1 MGRSAAVVLSL
12 FALLCSAS
20 AFAKEAKKK
29 KGKEPPPAVVTVDV
43 AATRAELFGEDAD
56 KAAAAAGKLGQSR
69 QPGALDAL
77 LDGLAMGLHPRVAV
91 ASIDAVAAHKDPNAI
106 DSLLHYARNR
116 NPEVRAHTITALGQ
130 LDDKRA
136 AAAWKG
142 GFRDGD
148 HTVRAASAKIALNR
162 KEAAVAPEL
171 IALMKKGDDAAP
183 AALAAVAGPDTAIKV
198 GELIGEAPDRL
209 IAECLGALLLRTDLG
224 KEDIYVEMVRALGK
238 IPGEE
243 AVVALTAFI
252 SATPEKPV
260 RQSRREAQTIYEQR
274 LGGGGGGN

>member
-1 MGRSAAVVLSL
+1 MGRSTVVLLAICAISL
-12 FALLCSAS
+12 PNV
-20 AFAKEAKKK
+20 AFTKEAKKK
-29 KGKEPPPAVVTVDV
+29 KAKEPAAAPVNVDV
-43 AATRAELFGEDAD
+43 TATRKELFGEDAD
-56 KAAAAAGKLGQSR
+56 KAAAAATRLGQSR
-69 QPGALDAL
+69 QGGALDAL
-77 LDGLAMGLHPRVAV
+77 LDALAMGLHPRVAV
-91 ASIDAVAAHKDPNAI
+91 AAIDAVAAHKDPSAI

-116 NPEVRAHTITALGQ
+116 NPEVRSHTIAALGL

-136 AAAWKG
+136 ALAWKRA
-142 GFRDGD
+142 FRDGD
-148 HTVRAASAKIALNR
+148 HTVRAAASKIALNR
-162 KEAAVAPEL
+162 REAGAVPEL
-171 IALMKKGDDAAP
+171 LALMKKGDDSAP
-183 AALAAVAGPDTAIKV
+183 AALAAVANPETAVKV

-243 AVVALTAFI
+243 AVVALTAYI

-274 LGGGGGGN
+274 LGGGGGN